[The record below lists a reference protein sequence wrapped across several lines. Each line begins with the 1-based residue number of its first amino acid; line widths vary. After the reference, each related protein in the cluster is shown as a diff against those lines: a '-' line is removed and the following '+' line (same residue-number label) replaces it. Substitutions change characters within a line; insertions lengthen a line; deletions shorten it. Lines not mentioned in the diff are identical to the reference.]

1 LKLIG
6 HIRRFGLPTLRDLVG
21 ETLLKAIEG
30 CAPSEQESQLAEI
43 LLLRFGYKILDVK
56 EIRKAIVDSLSE
68 PEGIELARS
77 AGLSAP
83 THIQRSLLLAE
94 HFKSYNLQ
102 KSNQLVTFL
111 DLPQPYIY
119 FLNRDERTPIEV
131 LNIQGDEEVRL
142 KPYLHAYQKVLKDD
156 ISKRLK
162 AGSGRFMVQMP
173 TGAGKTYTALEVIV
187 DTMRSPGSTSFVV
200 WIVDSNELAE
210 QALESFRIL
219 WKLKGDKPLTIGRLF
234 NKFCP
239 SFADCITGGV
249 VFSSFDKV
257 NAILT
262 DSSHPDR
269 LKLTNLLGRT
279 QLLIVDEA
287 HASIARTYRNC
298 IEAFSDNSSV
308 QIIGLTATPG
318 RPSPDESAE
327 LSHVFSSTLIGLK
340 DSKGQLI
347 EDPIHFLQTNQYLA
361 TLEYELLETG
371 ISVADSN
378 EQLICR
384 NLAQNSTRNS
394 KIVDQIQIAH
404 QSQELTAV
412 FSCTLD
418 HVFALKV
425 MCSKKLIPCEV
436 IVGETPQNERIEILR
451 RFKDRQFFVLLN
463 LDILSTGI
471 DIPKLQKLILTR
483 PIGSPILYSQIL
495 GRALR
500 GPKNG
505 GNLSNKVIN
514 LKDNLINFP
523 NANLLYSHFW
533 EAWVRY

>member
-1 LKLIG
+1 
-6 HIRRFGLPTLRDLVG
+6 
-21 ETLLKAIEG
+21 
-30 CAPSEQESQLAEI
+30 
-43 LLLRFGYKILDVK
+43 
-56 EIRKAIVDSLSE
+56 
-68 PEGIELARS
+68 
-77 AGLSAP
+77 
-83 THIQRSLLLAE
+83 
-94 HFKSYNLQ
+94 
-102 KSNQLVTFL
+102 
-111 DLPQPYIY
+111 
-119 FLNRDERTPIEV
+119 
-131 LNIQGDEEVRL
+131 
-142 KPYLHAYQKVLKDD
+142 
-156 ISKRLK
+156 
-162 AGSGRFMVQMP
+162 M
-173 TGAGKTYTALEVIV
+173 
-187 DTMRSPGSTSFVV
+187 
-200 WIVDSNELAE
+200 
-210 QALESFRIL
+210 
-219 WKLKGDKPLTIGRLF
+219 
-234 NKFCP
+234 
-239 SFADCITGGV
+239 
-249 VFSSFDKV
+249 
-257 NAILT
+257 
-262 DSSHPDR
+262 
-269 LKLTNLLGRT
+269 
-279 QLLIVDEA
+279 
-287 HASIARTYRNC
+287 
-298 IEAFSDNSSV
+298 
-308 QIIGLTATPG
+308 
-318 RPSPDESAE
+318 
-327 LSHVFSSTLIGLK
+327 
-340 DSKGQLI
+340 
-347 EDPIHFLQTNQYLA
+347 QTNQYLA

-371 ISVADSN
+371 ISVTDSN

-384 NLAQNSTRNS
+384 KLAQNSTRNS